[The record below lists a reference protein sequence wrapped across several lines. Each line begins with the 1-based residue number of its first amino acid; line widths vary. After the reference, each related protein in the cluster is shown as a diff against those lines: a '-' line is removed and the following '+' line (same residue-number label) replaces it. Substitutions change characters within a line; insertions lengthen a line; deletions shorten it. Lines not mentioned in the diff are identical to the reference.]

1 MDVLWAASDFGQ
13 AAAAIGDDLRRRVVE
28 IGSGR
33 GFGAGTIW
41 HPAGIIVTNHHVVP
55 DDRPRVRLADGTLN
69 EGRVLGRDLKI
80 VLAVGH
86 PYGLSGAM
94 SLGILTSTE
103 ATEGTWGRA
112 LIRADVAIAP
122 GNSGGPLAD
131 ASGRVVGI
139 NVMIGGG
146 MALAVPLRY
155 VTQLAQA
162 VFGRQAA

>member
-69 EGRVLGRDLKI
+69 EGRVLGRDLKNDLAIVKVDRAGLPAVAHRADPNLRVGEI

-94 SLGILTSTE
+94 KVPG
-103 ATEGTWGRA
+103 
-112 LIRADVAIAP
+112 VA
-122 GNSGGPLAD
+122 
-131 ASGRVVGI
+131 R
-139 NVMIGGG
+139 
-146 MALAVPLRY
+146 
-155 VTQLAQA
+155 
-162 VFGRQAA
+162 